1 MKIFCRLTTWT
12 TLSAYNKICLVVLVC
27 LSLLSSFF
35 FNPIVN
41 PADILSVNGIPNWS
55 LQMRKLLQQLYCTTV
70 LSKRSKRC
78 TELITDLILIVFL
91 DRDRNTS
98 VDFRGVLISEG
109 GSRSD
114 TITNK

>member
-12 TLSAYNKICLVVLVC
+12 ILSAYNKICLVVLV
-27 LSLLSSFF
+27 SLPSIILF

-55 LQMRKLLQQLYCTTV
+55 LRMRRLLQQLYCTTV

-78 TELITDLILIVFL
+78 TELITDLILVVFL